1 MRPTL
6 AEYVLEM
13 PRGAQVIY
21 PKDLGPIMI
30 LADVFPGA
38 RVLESGVGSGAL
50 TLALLRAVGEHG
62 HVTGYE
68 IRDDFARRAR
78 TNVEGFLGPDIPL
91 DIEVRD
97 VYDGIGHDDLDR
109 ILLDLPEPWRVVKH
123 AEQALHPGGIMLAYL
138 PTIGQVSRL
147 REELAGSPFGMIET
161 LEVLQR
167 TWHVDGQSVR
177 PDHRMVAHT
186 GFLTHARLLAAS
198 SLIAGVNFLDLVV
211 VAVAAGA
218 GWVGL
223 PHRLRA
229 AGHVV
234 GGPRDRARDRRAAR
248 PRRRRRAAR
257 VTAAHAVAGVARV
270 RGGGGR
276 GRAGGRRRD
285 RRIAVGAPR
294 PRRRRAPPGRPG
306 RGRPRSVS
314 SACSCSCGCSS
325 PRWRTRRAGRRA
337 RCATARWRAS
347 STASRPSPPS
357 ESETLG
363 RLVGDQTFP
372 EVFDTL
378 SSPDAGTPPA
388 DGIPAEAAARVT
400 KSTLLVAGQACDRI
414 QEGSGFVAGPN
425 LVVTNAHV
433 VAGERD
439 TRVTTSDGRRLD
451 ANVVAFDPNRDLA
464 VLRVP
469 GLALPALALGE
480 GQVDERGA
488 LFGHPGGGD
497 LRQAPVRIAEQI
509 VARGTDITRTNPT
522 EREVFVLAAVTA
534 PGDSGGP
541 IVDAD
546 GSVIGVMFAYDIS
559 RQSTAY
565 ALTRTELDAVLGPV
579 LANGS
584 TAPVGTGDCLAE

>member
-1 MRPTL
+1 MRSRWRCCAPSAST
-6 AEYVLEM
+6 
-13 PRGAQVIY
+13 
-21 PKDLGPIMI
+21 
-30 LADVFPGA
+30 
-38 RVLESGVGSGAL
+38 
-50 TLALLRAVGEHG
+50 G

-186 GFLTHARLLAAS
+186 GFLTHARLLAPQPDP
-198 SLIAGVNFLDLVV
+198 GVNFLDLVV
-211 VAVAAGA
+211 LAVAVGA
-218 GWVGL
+218 GWVGY
-223 PHRLRA
+223 RI
-229 AGHVV
+229 GFV
-234 GGPRDRARDRRAAR
+234 RRATSWAGLAVGLVIGVLLVPDVADALR
-248 PRRRRRAAR
+248 GSPPRTRLLASLAF
-257 VTAAHAVAGVARV
+257 VAVVAAVAQ
-270 RGGGGR
+270 
-276 GRAGGRRRD
+276 
-285 RRIAVGAPR
+285 AVGAAIGGSLSAR
-294 PRRRRAPPGRPG
+294 LG
-306 RGRPRSVS
+306 RGAGALRQGDRVAGAALGVVGVLVLMWLLIP
-314 SACSCSCGCSS
+314 ALANS
-325 PRWRTRRAGRRA
+325 PGW
-337 RCATARWRAS
+337 TARAVRDSAV
-347 STASRPSPPS
+347 ARFIDRVAPSPPS

-469 GLALPALALGE
+469 GLALPPLALGE

-509 VARGTDITRTNPT
+509 VARGTDITRTNADRARGLRAGRGHRARRLRRAHRRRRRQRHRRDVRLRHQP
-522 EREVFVLAAVTA
+522 AVDCLRA
-534 PGDSGGP
+534 HPHR
-541 IVDAD
+541 ARCR
-546 GSVIGVMFAYDIS
+546 A
-559 RQSTAY
+559 R
-565 ALTRTELDAVLGPV
+565 PV
-579 LANGS
+579 LASGIRRS
-584 TAPVGTGDCLAE
+584 RRHRRLPRRKEDDPGRARVAQEERCCW